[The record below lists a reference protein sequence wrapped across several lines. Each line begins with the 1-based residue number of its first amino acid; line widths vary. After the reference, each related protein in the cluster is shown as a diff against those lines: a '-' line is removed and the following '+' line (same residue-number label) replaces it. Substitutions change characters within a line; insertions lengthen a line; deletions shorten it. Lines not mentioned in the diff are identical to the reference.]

1 MTTAFAA
8 SSSGGLKQAPAVVAA
23 QVLTFLGPHPSLHVS
38 KRDFA
43 DGMAELNKCLRSLCK
58 SQLRHWERRERKRTD
73 ADWRKSSED
82 ALHASSSL
90 AAFLLDPDF
99 AALSATY
106 GMPITGQRSAAAR
119 GRAMRSRSN
128 PGIYLS
134 PLYTSTCPYLSL
146 SHLSP
151 SLPPGASFFNKLEA
165 RYFALRE

>member
-1 MTTAFAA
+1 MATEFAA
-8 SSSGGLKQAPAVVAA
+8 SSSGALMRTPAVVAA
-23 QVLTFLGPHPSLHVS
+23 QVLAFLGPHPSLQVS

-58 SQLRHWERRERKRTD
+58 SQLQHWERRERKHTD
-73 ADWRKSSED
+73 ADWRKCAED
-82 ALHASSSL
+82 AFQRSSSL

-128 PGIYLS
+128 PGM
-134 PLYTSTCPYLSL
+134 PLSL
-146 SHLSP
+146 
-151 SLPPGASFFNKLEA
+151 
-165 RYFALRE
+165 